1 MKRTPS
7 GKVVLSASEKS
18 TPWLLPSGVCLTHSM
33 QESRSSRW
41 YFGGVS
47 STAAACV
54 THPLDLIKVHLQTQ
68 QEVKMRMIGMTLNVV
83 RREGFLAL
91 YSGLTA
97 SLCRQMT
104 YSSSRFAIYET
115 VRDKMKRKTKG
126 PLPFYQKALLA
137 AFGGLMGGFI
147 GTPADLV
154 NVRMQNDVKL
164 AAELRRNYAHAF
176 DGLLRVCKEEGL
188 RKLFSGAT
196 MASSRGALVSVGQL
210 ACYDQSKELVLA
222 TGYLTDNI
230 LTHFLASVFAV
241 SDSCLSLRRN
251 KNITSCSEINP
262 LFFFSA
268 QGGCATILCQP
279 LDVIKTRLMNS
290 KAEYRSVS
298 HCIIET
304 AKLGPNAFYK
314 GLAPAGIRLIP
325 HTVLTF
331 IFLEQLKQH
340 FGEMVVT

>member
-1 MKRTPS
+1 
-7 GKVVLSASEKS
+7 
-18 TPWLLPSGVCLTHSM
+18 M
-33 QESRSSRW
+33 QENRVSRW

-47 STAAACV
+47 SSAAACV

-68 QEVKMRMIGMTLNVV
+68 QEVRMRMIGMTLNVV

-104 YSSSRFAIYET
+104 YSLSRFAIYET
-115 VRDKMKRKTKG
+115 SSWV
-126 PLPFYQKALLA
+126 PLEVNDVVFPSSGFT
-137 AFGGLMGGFI
+137 GGFI
-147 GTPADLV
+147 GTPTDLV
-154 NVRMQNDVKL
+154 NVRMQNDVKM
-164 AAELRRNYAHAF
+164 AAEFRRKFLYNVHPSEMCF
-176 DGLLRVCKEEGL
+176 LEGL
-188 RKLFSGAT
+188 RKLFSGAS

-230 LTHFLASVFAV
+230 FTHFLASVFA
-241 SDSCLSLRRN
+241 
-251 KNITSCSEINP
+251 
-262 LFFFSA
+262 
-268 QGGCATILCQP
+268 GGSATILCQP
-279 LDVIKTRLMNS
+279 LDVVKTRLMNS
-290 KAEYRSVS
+290 EVQYGSVS
-298 HCIIET
+298 HCLTET

-314 GLAPAGIRLIP
+314 GLVPAAIRLIP

-340 FGEMVVT
+340 FGEMVIT